1 MRNGGPGGPGG
12 AAAAAASY
20 VLCLQAAMS
29 LARSPVGHIS
39 FLSLSLS
46 LSLSSPK
53 LNLNCLTYW
62 VRPQYGMG
70 CPLALR
76 CCLLSFVAVRR
87 VRPSRPRPWPG
98 RGRRSR
104 KRDTVAGG
112 GKGGRTDGR
121 TTGKCLDSRFSTAHY
136 FYGPSMRRRHRRRLR
151 RQPRRRHFPTARGQK
166 TSHKETRRR
175 REGRPLSRHRALAG
189 EGSIR
194 DRVQHWSHSMR
205 QGKVGL
211 SLYPMPLTSVTA
223 CYIHKRNAL
232 VRPRPSVRPSVHIGA
247 DGSCGG
253 ATKTVSPEP
262 SRARGGGRGRGGVGV
277 GGRTALQGGRGH
289 DSSESGGDVT
299 RGNTPAAA
307 AAAGSDSSATTTTT
321 TTTRRTLQAAPVATA
336 TSPLCHGRGRWDR
349 LRRGRDGFNECT
361 Y

>member
-1 MRNGGPGGPGG
+1 MRNGGLGGPGG
-12 AAAAAASY
+12 AAAAASY

-62 VRPQYGMG
+62 VRPRYGMG

-136 FYGPSMRRRHRRRLR
+136 FYGPSMRRWHR

-232 VRPRPSVRPSVHIGA
+232 VRPRPSTLAPTAAAVAPQRRFPRCPAGRAEGDEGEVELEWA
-247 DGSCGG
+247 DGLLCREEEGMTALSQ
-253 ATKTVSPEP
+253 AVTS
-262 SRARGGGRGRGGVGV
+262 RGGTRRRQRRRPA
-277 GGRTALQGGRGH
+277 RTAVRRRRRRRRRGEH
-289 DSSESGGDVT
+289 SKLL
-299 RGNTPAAA
+299 RWRRQPHL
-307 AAAGSDSSATTTTT
+307 SATD
-321 TTTRRTLQAAPVATA
+321 A
-336 TSPLCHGRGRWDR
+336 
-349 LRRGRDGFNECT
+349 DGGID
-361 Y
+361 